1 MRNDMRLIGI
11 TGGVGAGKTEILDFI
26 RRHYRCKIYLADEVA
41 RLIQQPGQVCHEKIT
56 ALLGRE
62 ILGADGCIDR
72 GKMAA
77 GIFADRGLLEK
88 VNAIIHPAVRQYLES
103 AVEAAREDGGTE
115 LFFIEAALLIEN
127 GYKDY
132 VDEMWYIYA
141 PTGVRKARLRQSRS
155 YSDEKT
161 EQIMKNQLTE
171 ECFRQNCDFVIDN
184 GGTLAKA
191 YEQIRKRLEAYTWQ
205 E

>member
-1 MRNDMRLIGI
+1 MRLIGI

-26 RRHYRCKIYLADEVA
+26 RRHYRCRIYLADEVA
-41 RLIQQPGQVCHEKIT
+41 HLIQQPGHVCYDKIA
-56 ALLGRE
+56 ALLGSGVLKE
-62 ILGADGCIDR
+62 DGSIDR

-77 GIFADRGLLEK
+77 RIFVDNELLKK
-88 VNAIIHPAVRQYLES
+88 VNAIVHPAVREYLEH
-103 AVEAAREDGGTE
+103 AVEEARADKETE

-127 GYKDY
+127 GYRDY

-141 PTGVRKARLRQSRS
+141 PVGVRKERLRQSRS

-161 EQIMKNQLTE
+161 EQIMQSQLSE
-171 ECFRQNCDFVIDN
+171 ERFRQNCDFVINNDAS
-184 GGTLAKA
+184 LAEA
-191 YEQIRKRLEAYTWQ
+191 HEQIKKRLEAYTWQ

>member
-1 MRNDMRLIGI
+1 MRLIGI

-26 RRHYRCKIYLADEVA
+26 RRHYRCRIYLADEVA
-41 RLIQQPGQVCHEKIT
+41 RLIQKPGQACYEKIT
-56 ALLGRE
+56 ALLGTG
-62 ILGADGCIDR
+62 ILKEDGSIDR

-77 GIFADRGLLEK
+77 RIFVDNELLKK
-88 VNAIIHPAVRQYLES
+88 VNAIVHPAVRKYLEN
-103 AVEAAREDGGTE
+103 AVEEARAEKETE

-127 GYKDY
+127 GYRNY

-141 PTGVRKARLRQSRS
+141 PVEVRKERLRESRS

-161 EQIMKNQLTE
+161 EQIMRSQLSE
-171 ECFRQNCDFVIDN
+171 ERFRENCDFVINN
-184 GGTLAKA
+184 GASLAEA

>member
-1 MRNDMRLIGI
+1 MRVIGI

-26 RRHYRCKIYLADEVA
+26 RRHYRCRIYLADEVA
-41 RLIQQPGQVCHEKIT
+41 RLIQQPGQACYENIT
-56 ALLGRE
+56 ALLGTG
-62 ILGADGCIDR
+62 ILKEDGSIDR

-77 GIFADRGLLEK
+77 RIFVDNELLKK
-88 VNAIIHPAVRQYLES
+88 VNAIVHPAVRKYLEH
-103 AVEAAREDGGTE
+103 AVEEARADRETE

-127 GYKDY
+127 GYRNY

-141 PTGVRKARLRQSRS
+141 PVEVRKERLRESRS

-161 EQIMKNQLTE
+161 EQIMQSQLSE
-171 ECFRQNCDFVIDN
+171 ERFRQNCDFVINN
-184 GGTLAKA
+184 GASLAEA
-191 YEQIRKRLEAYTWQ
+191 YEQIKKRLEAYTWQ

>member
-1 MRNDMRLIGI
+1 MRVIGI

-26 RRHYRCKIYLADEVA
+26 RRHYRCRIYLADEVA
-41 RLIQQPGQVCHEKIT
+41 RLIQQPGQACYEKIT
-56 ALLGRE
+56 ALLGTG
-62 ILGADGCIDR
+62 ILKEDGSIDR

-77 GIFADRGLLEK
+77 RIFVDNEMLKK
-88 VNAIIHPAVRQYLES
+88 VNAIVHPAVRKYLEN
-103 AVEAAREDGGTE
+103 AVEEARADRETE

-127 GYKDY
+127 GYRNY

-141 PTGVRKARLRQSRS
+141 PVEVRKERLRESRS

-161 EQIMKNQLTE
+161 EQIMQSQLSE
-171 ECFRQNCDFVIDN
+171 ESFRQNCDFVINN
-184 GGTLAKA
+184 GASLAEA
-191 YEQIRKRLEAYTWQ
+191 YEQIKKRLEAYTWQ